1 MKRYI
6 QNPETKNFI
15 DADGPKGKK
24 IIKEKMEKNEQIE
37 LFCDKAGTIRSSNSC
52 VVPKRTPKKKEV
64 AKKEGG
70 TKKKEVAKKEG
81 GTKKKEVAKKKGG
94 TTTSNHHVITP
105 IQEILSPREEEV
117 RRPDP
122 PRVMRLI
129 DVPPPISIPD
139 ILSHVLNESMNT
151 MNEDNLRRGMIN
163 SLQPVVHSPSVV
175 RHHNPFS
182 HSVVRHHSPLH
193 HHHEHPSFDRDD
205 LDNDNIRNFRIRKL
219 TILKKN
225 NNKEETQAQEQKHR
239 LQKENK
245 KLKEQLEK
253 ETKLRK
259 QRQKRLNAIKKRH
272 GN

>member
-6 QNPETKNFI
+6 QNPETGNFI
-15 DADGPKGKK
+15 DADGSKGKK

-37 LFCDKAGTIRSSNSC
+37 LFRDKAGTVRTGNSDL
-52 VVPKRTPKKKEV
+52 VPKRAPKKERGGKKKEGS
-64 AKKEGG
+64 KK
-70 TKKKEVAKKEG
+70 AR
-81 GTKKKEVAKKKGG
+81 G
-94 TTTSNHHVITP
+94 TTTNNHHVITP

-117 RRPDP
+117 RLPDP

-129 DVPPPISIPD
+129 DTPPPISIPN
-139 ILSHVLNESMNT
+139 ILSHVLNASVNT
-151 MNEDNLRRGMIN
+151 MNEDNLRRGLMN
-163 SLQPVVHSPSVV
+163 SLQPVVHCPSVV
-175 RHHNPFS
+175 RHHSPLS
-182 HSVVRHHSPLH
+182 PSVVRHHSPLH
-193 HHHEHPSFDRDD
+193 HHHHEQPSFDRDD
-205 LDNDNIRNFRIRKL
+205 LNNNNIRNFRIRKL
-219 TILKKN
+219 TILKNN
-225 NNKEETQAQEQKHR
+225 NNKEETQEQKHR